1 MPQTQLPYRYKRL
14 TSTATTRLVQIQ
26 PSTASGSGLVVNIVE
41 AFPSGPL
48 EYDALSY
55 TWGTAEPDKPI
66 VANNDRRLLVTDN
79 LAKAMRRFRHAT
91 EVVSLWIDQLCIDQR
106 NARERSLQ
114 VAMMGTI
121 YRSARKV
128 IVWLGDDVQDDGSS
142 QQQLNLKPG
151 LRLAGQILDKLREEP
166 RLKFDWSNSATSSLP
181 RAGNRPWQAL
191 AAILRRPWFGRM
203 WVIQEVVL
211 SSCIEVYCGREMFT
225 WDEVGKIV
233 DYLDCDEYRAYNI
246 RNSELVTELPFSRIN
261 RIKKQHEQGVRPDLF
276 ELMLACRHFGATDER
291 DKIYALL
298 ELGEHDI
305 TPDYSMSPRDVFV
318 DFAARTIRM
327 AQQRRR
333 CCDYGIE
340 NPHQF
345 HCCVE
350 GLKDRDKY
358 LRIMTMLCCAG
369 STNQRQI
376 LSCSERLPSWVPD
389 WTQPLKVRPFCFWGS
404 KTFMAGGSEYGEISV
419 RDEGARLSIPGKLFD
434 TVRAAGS
441 VNLNLTDI
449 ADAKVERELITQWY
463 ADCDR
468 IVAQN
473 RFPYPVTGKE
483 PRVVMKKIL
492 EHNGIGETTAAAA
505 AAGATVTARKTPGHN
520 NNTTAAQQRP
530 QAYQQRRS
538 SGNLI
543 DDLASPQWVLPD
555 QHYESTMGVAVGRV
569 LFLTTSGYM
578 GLAPHG
584 TRDGDVV
591 FVVLGCD
598 IPFVLRPAGGGD
610 HCGGEGGGDYV
621 LLGECFVYKAMD
633 GEAMRD
639 DSKAVQDVTVI

>member
-1 MPQTQLPYRYKRL
+1 MPQTQAPYRYKRL

-26 PSTASGSGLVVNIVE
+26 PSTASGAGLVVDIVE
-41 AFPSGPL
+41 AFPSGRV

-55 TWGTAEPDKPI
+55 TWGTAAPDKPVV
-66 VANNDRRLLVTDN
+66 VANNVDRRLLVTDN
-79 LAKAMRRFRHAT
+79 LARAMRRFRHPT
-91 EVVSLWIDQLCIDQR
+91 ETVSLWIDQLCIDQS
-106 NARERSLQ
+106 NDRERSRQ

-121 YRSARKV
+121 YRAARKV
-128 IVWLGDDVQDDGSS
+128 IVWLGGDDDGSQS
-142 QQQLNLKPG
+142 QPVNLRPG
-151 LRLAGQILDKLREEP
+151 LRLAGQILEKLREDP
-166 RLKFDWSNSATSSLP
+166 GLKFDWSTSCGGSGGGGAALP
-181 RAGNRPWQAL
+181 RAGNKPWQAL

-225 WDEVGKIV
+225 WEEVGKIV
-233 DYLDCDEYRAYNI
+233 DYLDCDEYRAYNV

-305 TPDYSMSPRDVFV
+305 TPDYSMTPRDVFV
-318 DFAARTIRM
+318 DFAARTIQM
-327 AQQRRR
+327 AQQRRH
-333 CCDYGIE
+333 CCEYGAA
-340 NPHQF
+340 NPHHF
-345 HCCVE
+345 SCCIE

-369 STNQRQI
+369 ATNQRQT
-376 LSCSERLPSWVPD
+376 LRCSERLPSWVPD

-404 KTFMAGGSEYGEISV
+404 KTFAAGGNEYGEIRVQDGGS
-419 RDEGARLSIPGKLFD
+419 RLSVPGKLFD

-441 VNLNLTDI
+441 VNLNLTTI
-449 ADAKVERELITQWY
+449 TDAKAERELIAQWY
-463 ADCDR
+463 AECDR

-473 RFPYPVTGKE
+473 HFPYPVTGKAA
-483 PRVVMKKIL
+483 RVVLKKIL
-492 EHNGIGETTAAAA
+492 ERNGISLTPPPSTPAAAPA
-505 AAGATVTARKTPGHN
+505 H
-520 NNTTAAQQRP
+520 QHRP
-530 QAYQQRRS
+530 QHQTRRS

-543 DDLASPQWVLPD
+543 DDLASPLWVLPD

-569 LFLTTSGYM
+569 LFLTTAGYM

-598 IPFVLRPAGGGD
+598 IPFVLRPAGVTDSDGSGGV
-610 HCGGEGGGDYV
+610 GGGGGGHGYV

-639 DSKAVQDVTVI
+639 DSKAVQDVTII